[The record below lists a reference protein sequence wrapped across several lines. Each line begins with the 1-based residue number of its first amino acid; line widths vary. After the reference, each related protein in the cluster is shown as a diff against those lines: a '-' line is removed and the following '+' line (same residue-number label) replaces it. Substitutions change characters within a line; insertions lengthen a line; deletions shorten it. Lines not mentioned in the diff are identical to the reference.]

1 MKFNNFIVLIK
12 VIIKIFK
19 FLTYYFKMK
28 ALSKIY
34 QGKGRSK
41 RMEDTQKKVYTP
53 YSHPNPPMIE
63 LRGVSKEFLK
73 PTGEIH
79 VVLNNINLRIEKGEF
94 VSIVGPTGCGK
105 STALS
110 LIAGFEQPSS
120 GEILISGEKLVGTN
134 SHAACV
140 FQTEN
145 AFPWKTVID
154 NVSLGPR
161 LRGEKK
167 AKAHEDARRWIN
179 RVGLKGFEGHYPSQ
193 LSGGMRK
200 RVSLAQCLIVQPE
213 ILLMDE
219 SFSALDV
226 HTRHLMEDELLR
238 IWEETSASVFFITHD
253 LEEAISLSDRVI
265 VLTAGPSATV
275 KGDYKIDLPRPRNI
289 AEISFDRDFVKIHER
304 IWNDLRD
311 EVMISYANANK
322 ATS

>member
-1 MKFNNFIVLIK
+1 MG
-12 VIIKIFK
+12 
-19 FLTYYFKMK
+19 
-28 ALSKIY
+28 ALEQKIY
-34 QGKGRSK
+34 TPMTHSTPAMMELQGV
-41 RMEDTQKKVYTP
+41 T
-53 YSHPNPPMIE
+53 
-63 LRGVSKEFLK
+63 KEFIK
-73 PTGEIH
+73 PSGEVH
-79 VVLNNINLRIEKGEF
+79 TVLRNISIRIPKGEF

-105 STALS
+105 STTLS
-110 LIAGFEQPSS
+110 LIAGFEAPSM
-120 GEILISGEKLVGTN
+120 GQVLISGEKLDRIN
-134 SHAACV
+134 NRAACV

-154 NVSLGPR
+154 NVSLGLR
-161 LRGEKK
+161 LRGVKK
-167 AKAHEDARRWIN
+167 SDAYDEARRWIT

-200 RVSLAQCLIVQPE
+200 RVALAQCLIVQPE

-265 VLTAGPSATV
+265 VLTAGPGATI
-275 KGDYKIDLPRPRNI
+275 KGDYRIDLPRPRNVS
-289 AEISFDRDFVKIHER
+289 EIRFDPAFMKLHEQ
-304 IWNDLRD
+304 IWNDLRN

-322 ATS
+322 SNH

>member
-1 MKFNNFIVLIK
+1 MA
-12 VIIKIFK
+12 
-19 FLTYYFKMK
+19 TPEE
-28 ALSKIY
+28 KIY
-34 QGKGRSK
+34 TPKS
-41 RMEDTQKKVYTP
+41 YTTP
-53 YSHPNPPMIE
+53 AIIE
-63 LRGVSKEFLK
+63 LRGVTKEFLK
-73 PTGEIH
+73 PTGENHI
-79 VVLNNINLRIEKGEF
+79 VLNDINLRIEKGEF

-105 STALS
+105 STSLS
-110 LIAGFEQPSS
+110 LIAGFEAPSS
-120 GEILISGEKLVGTN
+120 GTVLISGEKLEGTN
-134 SHAACV
+134 SNAACV

-154 NVSLGPR
+154 NVSLGLR
-161 LRGEKK
+161 LRGVKK
-167 AKAHEDARRWIN
+167 AKAYEEAKKWIN
-179 RVGLKGFEGHYPSQ
+179 RVGLTGFEGHYPSQ

-226 HTRHLMEDELLR
+226 HTRQLMEDELLR

-265 VLTAGPSATV
+265 VLTAGPAATI

-289 AEISFDRDFVKIHER
+289 SEIKFDPAFIKIHER

-322 ATS
+322 VNA